1 MNALSLRNT
10 HAATVAAVLGSHRR
24 VESTGTSFYNRDR
37 FVVLEFLRSLFA
49 QRCRDGIGQAVR
61 DANAYVVPDPV
72 ICIAATPD
80 SVDPRMVQVLLGGT
94 YHEAWHSLWSC
105 TRDLIESE
113 MVALFDTPLLDQIWD
128 FENPLKTLINVIE
141 DIRIEQLGRHRFP
154 GSLSRLECLQDFIL
168 DLEGDAEQIETQD
181 PFSFVLCGIRDLGLG
196 YSTLLSRKRLAIY
209 QQSPYWSTLE
219 SLSSQVQQAQTLMEM
234 DMLGSTRLALE
245 CLPTLLPLLY
255 HQSNPGEKCLSSGQ
269 ALSDWSLSL
278 PADPMSWDDQLV
290 RHESIEFTSSGG
302 AELLSQI
309 RPLTTYT
316 KTQVRTLFKSWEQ
329 TATVYGT
336 ASGTLST
343 RMMIDSA
350 VCLRSGLMP
359 NRGYQQ
365 TDLQQDTSVA
375 ATILLDLSGS
385 MVDHVQWL
393 AQIAAVLFDSFTGIG
408 APVEILGYEGDSYVN
423 LWTLARFGESPSKVY
438 PRLCALKRY
447 INYNDGC
454 TPTAK
459 GLTWALSSIAKRRE
473 THRFVFVVTDGHPND
488 GDDEIIPKILAQTP
502 IPVIGVGVGY
512 QGSYVKTGFPQFV
525 WSEDVQNVPRLVVQM
540 IRQLLRQNV
549 NKS

>member
-10 HAATVAAVLGSHRR
+10 HAATVAAVLGANRR
-24 VESTGTSFYNRDR
+24 VESSGTSFYNQDR
-37 FVVLEFLRSLFA
+37 FVVLEFMRSLFA
-49 QRCRDGIGQAVR
+49 QRSREGIRQAVW
-61 DANAYVVPDPV
+61 DANAYAVPNPV
-72 ICIAATPD
+72 IRIAATPD

-105 TRDLIESE
+105 TRDLTEPE
-113 MVALFDTPLLDQIWD
+113 MVALFDIPLLDQIWD
-128 FENPLKTLINVIE
+128 FHSPLKTLINVLE

-168 DLEGDAEQIETQD
+168 EIEGDAELIECQD

-196 YSTLLSRKRLAIY
+196 YSTSLSRKRLEIY
-209 QQSPYWSTLE
+209 QRSPYWNILE
-219 SLSSQVQQAQTLMEM
+219 SLSSQVQQAQTLTEK
-234 DMLGSTRLALE
+234 DVLGSTRVALE
-245 CLPTLLPLLY
+245 CLPALLHLLPL
-255 HQSNPGEKCLSSGQ
+255 HPNPGEKCLSPGQ
-269 ALSDWSLSL
+269 ALSDWSDSL
-278 PADPMSWDDQLV
+278 PADPLSWDDQFV
-290 RHESIEFTSSGG
+290 RHETLEFTDSCG
-302 AELLSQI
+302 AELISQV

-316 KTQVRTLFKSWEQ
+316 KTQIRTLFKSWEQ

-336 ASGTLST
+336 ASGTLSS
-343 RMMIDSA
+343 RMLIDSA
-350 VCLRSGLMP
+350 VCLRSGFMP

-385 MVDHVQWL
+385 MIDHFQWL

-408 APVEILGYEGDSYVN
+408 APVEILGYEGDKHVN
-423 LWTLARFGESPSKVY
+423 LWTLARFGEPPAKVY
-438 PRLCALKRY
+438 PRLSALKQY

-459 GLTWALSSIAKRRE
+459 GLTWALASIAKRRE
-473 THRFVFVVTDGHPND
+473 THRFVFVVTDGHPNG
-488 GDDEIIPKILAQTP
+488 GDDEIIPKILAQTS

-525 WSEDVQNVPRLVVQM
+525 WSEDVQSVPRLVVQM